1 MARVESGTVSEPDLT
16 RLDHLVLTVR
26 DVDATCRF
34 YADVLGMR
42 VARFGE
48 GRIALHFG
56 AQKINVHPAGGT
68 SLLVA
73 AEPTPGSGDLCVL
86 SDVPVTRWLAHLG
99 ARGVKVV
106 DGPVRRTG
114 AEGPIDSVYFRDP
127 DGNLIEVSNAV
138 ERGDP
143 IAPLRAWL
151 RALES
156 RVRAVDFD
164 GGRALCSRDLVAFGT
179 VADFVRG
186 LDRVVVEQ
194 WQRVWPNIRD
204 FTIRADEAVGGI
216 RDDQAWV
223 AAPWDSLGVRADGST
238 FRRPGRLTIA
248 FTRSDGQWLATH
260 THFSLTPTP

>member
-56 AQKINVHPAGGT
+56 AQKINVHPVGGT

-73 AEPTPGSGDLCVL
+73 ADPTPGSGDLCFL
-86 SDVPVTRWLAHLG
+86 SDVPVIRWLAHLG
-99 ARGVKVV
+99 ARGVKVL

-143 IAPLRAWL
+143 IGPLRDWL

-179 VADFVRG
+179 VAELVRG

-223 AAPWDSLGVRADGST
+223 AAPWDSVGVRADGST

-248 FTRSDGQWLATH
+248 FARSDGQWLATH